1 IARIDEAFVYLE
13 STDESCQQEYD
24 GPNADD
30 NSPGQPDENG
40 CVFWKGD
47 PSLVSAHFCLTQ
59 NPFVYCPCEFG
70 TIYEGNLL
78 DENSPEGVDYMVA
91 LRDVPVL
98 SGRLSLEAT
107 YVQIAPTD
115 NNYSGEVLATFTSGG
130 VSNPQFSVEVL
141 QTSFVHEENILGQ
154 PVVTEDSKGLF
165 TEFLY
170 DEARI
175 NIWDYCYGGEIIENA
190 TTSMSRNLG
199 LPIAVTVGYGYD
211 PVSGLHTPQTDEL
224 RTDYTYYPNK
234 LVETITDPNGIVIK
248 YEYDEFNRLWK
259 TYRNDQL
266 IAENDYNNWDNISSD
281 DFLQRARKNYVQ
293 SRTLLDDDHYSE
305 ITSYVDPLG
314 RSIGEVNNAVSSN
327 GATTA
332 AVTTNSHFYDI
343 YGRIAV
349 TAPPAPGSAPG
360 LLPSDVSNDGYIN
373 FELDIAPRARAVTT
387 AKPGLPVNGDF
398 TVNNEYCLVTKT
410 SLSDEISAAGNLAG
424 VGILPDLSFY
434 MRTVTTDEDKKQV
447 IS

>member
-1 IARIDEAFVYLE
+1 MSCAR
-13 STDESCQQEYD
+13 T
-24 GPNADD
+24 
-30 NSPGQPDENG
+30 
-40 CVFWKGD
+40 K
-47 PSLVSAHFCLTQ
+47 
-59 NPFVYCPCEFG
+59 
-70 TIYEGNLL
+70 
-78 DENSPEGVDYMVA
+78 
-91 LRDVPVL
+91 
-98 SGRLSLEAT
+98 
-107 YVQIAPTD
+107 YV
-115 NNYSGEVLATFTSGG
+115 
-130 VSNPQFSVEVL
+130 
-141 QTSFVHEENILGQ
+141 
-154 PVVTEDSKGLF
+154 
-165 TEFLY
+165 
-170 DEARI
+170 
-175 NIWDYCYGGEIIENA
+175 W
-190 TTSMSRNLG
+190 
-199 LPIAVTVGYGYD
+199 
-211 PVSGLHTPQTDEL
+211 
-224 RTDYTYYPNK
+224 
-234 LVETITDPNGIVIK
+234 K

-447 IS
+447 ISFTDANGLTIATIAGNGTAATVFDYDERGLLVRYINPKEQEVVIHRNYFGYPYQKISPDEGTMRFSYDLEGKPLTTEDGAGKLTTLKYD